1 MKTLFFYDGLII
13 VILFTL
19 SVNVNVNATPFKN
32 WFAQANVFYE
42 KQEFDSAVL
51 YYEKIITG
59 GLHNSTIYFNLAN
72 SYFRLNKLG
81 LAILNYEKARKLS
94 PNDKDIITN
103 LQFTQLNIIDRIPEP
118 KRTFFE
124 NFLWYI
130 HTMFPLTLQM
140 WILFLL
146 LLIMSVAFAFALFAS
161 HNARLWLIYTI
172 SLCFIVSILFGSSI
186 GLKIYNAEKKKFA
199 IVLKKTVD
207 AKNAPNGDIILFT
220 VHEGTKFQIRKTVD
234 NWSLV
239 NLPNGVSGW
248 VENDLLGHI

>member
-1 MKTLFFYDGLII
+1 MKTLFFYTGLII
-13 VILFTL
+13 TVIFTL
-19 SVNVNVNATPFKN
+19 PADATPFED
-32 WFAQANVFYE
+32 WFIQANMFYE
-42 KQEFDSAVL
+42 NQEFDSAAG
-51 YYEKIITG
+51 YYEKIIAG
-59 GLHNSTIYFNLAN
+59 GLQNSTIYYNLAN

-94 PNDKDIITN
+94 PNDQDIIAN
-103 LQFTQLNIIDRIPEP
+103 LRFTQLNIIDRLPEP

-124 NFLWYI
+124 NFLWYL
-130 HTMFPLTLQM
+130 HNMFSLTLQM
-140 WILFLL
+140 WILFFLL
-146 LLIMSVAFAFALFAS
+146 LVMSVSFAFALFAS

-172 SLCFIVSILFGSSI
+172 SLCFIVSILFGSST

-199 IVLKKTVD
+199 IVLEKSAD
-207 AKNAPNGDIILFT
+207 AKNAPNGDKILFT

-234 NWSLV
+234 NWSIV